1 MTKELESLT
10 LTEPP
15 KIIAQQLANKQTND
29 QSCNQL
35 PRLMKFI
42 LISAYIATHN
52 PTRYDRKLFELGKT
66 GGGRKSRFTAQRF
79 QQLEDNQ
86 HAAALKSQ
94 AFDLNR
100 LMAIFFAICS
110 ENLTTSMAA
119 VNLSQVMLN
128 IRTLKSLHYLQQSN
142 STYSSLDEPKFKCL
156 VDFDT
161 ILGLSS
167 SVQINIKQYLA
178 EYINV

>member
-1 MTKELESLT
+1 MTKELESLS
-10 LTEPP
+10 LSEPKKP
-15 KIIAQQLANKQTND
+15 GSSND

-52 PTRYDRKLFELGKT
+52 PTKYDRKLFELGKT

-86 HAAALKSQ
+86 HAAALKSHS
-94 AFDLNR
+94 FDLNR
-100 LMAIFFAICS
+100 LMAIFFAICN
-110 ENLTTSMAA
+110 ENLATSSAI
-119 VNLSQVMLN
+119 NLSQIMLN
-128 IRTLKSLHYLQQSN
+128 VRTLKSLHYLQQSN

-178 EYINV
+178 EYINL